1 MLETLSIIITSGVT
15 SIILFQSFVIAPD
28 INRTLS
34 KESASKFLRHIWPKF
49 FIVMSFLC
57 LINSVL
63 MYFSVLI
70 FSKEIFIS
78 VLNCALM
85 LFCFLI
91 TPTIN
96 RAKDQSNER
105 LWRYL
110 HILTVLITLAVL
122 IFNVYLIL

>member
-1 MLETLSIIITSGVT
+1 MLEMLSIIITSGVI
-15 SIILFQSFVIAPD
+15 SIILFQSLVIAPD
-28 INRTLS
+28 INRVLS
-34 KESASKFLRHIWPKF
+34 KEVASKFLRHIWPKF
-49 FIVMSFLC
+49 FIVVFVLC

-63 MYFSVLI
+63 MYFSLPI

-78 VLNCALM
+78 LLNCGLM

-96 RAKDQSNER
+96 RAKDQSNDS

-110 HILTVLITLAVL
+110 HILTILITLVVL